1 MAKLT
6 NNRAKAAIAKEQ
18 KRLDAIQKK
27 METQRKKE
35 EFGESWKYSL
45 KDEHKQALKEIVGDF
60 GTPNLVDSVD
70 YNSFFD
76 PINFYKE
83 EDGSVRQLDYK
94 KYLEYEEAYQEVID
108 DCDKII
114 NDEIDTSN
122 DSAKEQL
129 STHLTKKTEKKKSK
143 PKIPEYLQKLYQ
155 NWTKYFNRF
164 VPLYDKYVCSCC
176 GKALPQDKYFLA
188 YNEGNLGR
196 IEANGKMHT
205 HICMDCCKNLYE
217 YLFYEKAD
225 KDGEKAMKWL
235 CSYLNIY
242 YDDVSYLKAKKT
254 MEEKDRK
261 THIVEEYMSVISRS
275 ATLKGKV
282 FLESPD
288 IDVNQNKGDSKA
300 DKIINSNTGNVPEDL
315 EEEWSKADL
324 EAKRQVIKMVGY
336 DPFYFEIEK
345 DRKIL
350 YKDLLGMMEQGME
363 LDGLKV
369 QAAIQIV
376 LSFKNIRELNE
387 KYRKKSDED
396 APVSELKALSELKK
410 KELETITSF
419 SRDNGFGERYAIS
432 KAKGENTFS
441 GIMAKMNEMKYEN
454 AILNM
459 YDVETSKSINQA
471 ADASFAAIFNQLS
484 MSEAE
489 VYKTCQDQL
498 KKLLSLQRENATL
511 TENLRLAKRE
521 LAEKKLEEEKRQ
533 YDKENGDDGDSW
545 GGY

>member
-288 IDVNQNKGDSKA
+288 VDVNQNQGDSKA

-533 YDKENGDDGDSW
+533 YDKEHGDDGDSW

>member
-122 DSAKEQL
+122 DSVKEQL

-242 YDDVSYLKAKKT
+242 YDDVSYFKAKKT

-288 IDVNQNKGDSKA
+288 VDVNQNQGDSKA

-324 EAKRQVIKMVGY
+324 EEKRQVIKMVGY

-521 LAEKKLEEEKRQ
+521 LAEKKLEEEKRK
-533 YDKENGDDGDSW
+533 YDAEHGEEESW

>member
-70 YNSFFD
+70 YNTFFD

-129 STHLTKKTEKKKSK
+129 STHLIKKTEKKKSK
-143 PKIPEYLQKLYQ
+143 SKIPEYLQKLYQ

-242 YDDVSYLKAKKT
+242 YDDVSYFKAKKT

-288 IDVNQNKGDSKA
+288 VDVNQNKGDSKA

>member
-205 HICMDCCKNLYE
+205 HICIDCCKNLYE

-288 IDVNQNKGDSKA
+288 VDVNQNKGDSKS

-498 KKLLSLQRENATL
+498 KKILVLQRENATL

-533 YDKENGDDGDSW
+533 YDKEHGDDGDSW

>member
-143 PKIPEYLQKLYQ
+143 PKIPEYLQNLYQ

-288 IDVNQNKGDSKA
+288 VDVNQNKGDSKA

-498 KKLLSLQRENATL
+498 KKILVLQRENATL
-511 TENLRLAKRE
+511 AENLRLAKRE

-533 YDKENGDDGDSW
+533 YDKEHGDDGDSW

>member
-129 STHLTKKTEKKKSK
+129 SAHLTKKTEKKKSK

-242 YDDVSYLKAKKT
+242 YDDVSYFKAKKT

-288 IDVNQNKGDSKA
+288 VDVNQNKGDSKA

>member
-76 PINFYKE
+76 PISFYKE

-533 YDKENGDDGDSW
+533 YDKENGDDGDNW

>member
-60 GTPNLVDSVD
+60 GTPNFVDSVD

-129 STHLTKKTEKKKSK
+129 STHFTKKTEKKKSK

-498 KKLLSLQRENATL
+498 KKLLLLQRENATL

-533 YDKENGDDGDSW
+533 YDKENGDDGDNW

>member
-60 GTPNLVDSVD
+60 GTSNLVDSVD

-242 YDDVSYLKAKKT
+242 YDDVSYFKAKKT

-288 IDVNQNKGDSKA
+288 VDVNQNQGDSKA

-533 YDKENGDDGDSW
+533 YDKENGDDGDNW

>member
-6 NNRAKAAIAKEQ
+6 NNRAKATIAKEQ

-70 YNSFFD
+70 YNIFFD

-498 KKLLSLQRENATL
+498 KKLLALQRENATL

-533 YDKENGDDGDSW
+533 YDKEHDEDGGSW

>member
-533 YDKENGDDGDSW
+533 YDKENGDDGDNW

>member
-6 NNRAKAAIAKEQ
+6 NARAKANIAKEQ

-27 METQRKKE
+27 LETQRKKE
-35 EFGESWKYSL
+35 EFGEAWKYSL
-45 KDEHKQALKEIVGDF
+45 KDEHKQALKEIVGDI
-60 GTPNLVDSVD
+60 GTPSLKDTVD
-70 YNSFFD
+70 YNTFFD
-76 PINFYKE
+76 PINFYKD
-83 EDGSVRQLDYK
+83 EDGTVRQLDYK
-94 KYLEYEEAYQEVID
+94 RYTEYEEAYQEIID
-108 DCDKII
+108 DCDKVI
-114 NDEIDTSN
+114 NDEIDTSK
-122 DSAKEQL
+122 DSASDQL
-129 STHLTKKTEKKKSK
+129 SEQLTKKKEKRREK
-143 PKIPEYLQKLYQ
+143 PKLPEYLQKLYQ
-155 NWTKYFNRF
+155 SWMKYFNRF

-176 GKALPQDKYFLA
+176 GKALPQEKYFLA

-196 IEANGKMHT
+196 IEPNGRMHT

-217 YLFYEKAD
+217 YLFYEKAG

-242 YDDVSYLKAKKT
+242 YDDVSYFKAKKS

-261 THIVEEYMSVISRS
+261 THIVEEYMNVISRS

-288 IDVNQNKGDSKA
+288 VDVSQNQGDSKA
-300 DKIINSNTGNVPEDL
+300 DKIINSKTGSVPEDL

-336 DPFYFEIEK
+336 DPFYFEVEK

-387 KYRKKSDED
+387 KYRKKSDTD

-498 KKLLSLQRENATL
+498 KKLLALQRENATL

-533 YDKENGDDGDSW
+533 YDKEHDEDGGSW

>member
-27 METQRKKE
+27 IETQRKKE

>member
-155 NWTKYFNRF
+155 NWIKYFNRF

-533 YDKENGDDGDSW
+533 YDKENGDDGDNW

>member
-6 NNRAKAAIAKEQ
+6 NARAKANIAKEQ

-27 METQRKKE
+27 LETQRKKE

-45 KDEHKQALKEIVGDF
+45 KDEHKQALKEIVGDI
-60 GTPNLVDSVD
+60 GTPSLKDTVD
-70 YNSFFD
+70 YNTFFD
-76 PINFYKE
+76 PINFYKD
-83 EDGSVRQLDYK
+83 EDGTVRQLDYK
-94 KYLEYEEAYQEVID
+94 KYTEYEEAYQEIID
-108 DCDKII
+108 DCDKVI
-114 NDEIDTSN
+114 NDEIDTSA
-122 DSAKEQL
+122 DSASDQL
-129 STHLTKKTEKKKSK
+129 SEQLTKKKEKRREK
-143 PKIPEYLQKLYQ
+143 PKLPEYLQKLYQ
-155 NWTKYFNRF
+155 SWMKYFNRF

-176 GKALPQDKYFLA
+176 GKALPQEKYFLA

-196 IEANGKMHT
+196 IEPNGRMHT
-205 HICMDCCKNLYE
+205 HICIDCCKNLYE

-242 YDDVSYLKAKKT
+242 YDDVSYFKAKKA
-254 MEEKDRK
+254 MEEKDKK
-261 THIVEEYMSVISRS
+261 THIVEEYMNVISRS

-288 IDVNQNKGDSKA
+288 VDVSQNQGDSKA
-300 DKIINSNTGNVPEDL
+300 DKIINSKTGSVPEDL

-336 DPFYFEIEK
+336 DPFYFEVEK

-387 KYRKKSDED
+387 KYRKKSDTD

-498 KKLLSLQRENATL
+498 KKLLALQRENATL
-511 TENLRLAKRE
+511 AENLRLAKRE

-533 YDKENGDDGDSW
+533 YDKEHDEDSVSW
-545 GGY
+545 SGY

>member
-288 IDVNQNKGDSKA
+288 VDVNQNKGDSKA

-336 DPFYFEIEK
+336 DPFYFEEEK
-345 DRKIL
+345 NRKLL

-533 YDKENGDDGDSW
+533 YDKEHGDDGDSW

>member
-60 GTPNLVDSVD
+60 DTPNLVDSVD

-242 YDDVSYLKAKKT
+242 YDDVSYFKAKKT

-288 IDVNQNKGDSKA
+288 VDVNQNKGDSKA

-441 GIMAKMNEMKYEN
+441 GIMVKMNEMKYEN

>member
-129 STHLTKKTEKKKSK
+129 STHLTKKTEKTKSK
-143 PKIPEYLQKLYQ
+143 SKIPEYLQNLYQ

-242 YDDVSYLKAKKT
+242 YDDVSYFKAKKT

-288 IDVNQNKGDSKA
+288 VDVNQNKGDSKA

-498 KKLLSLQRENATL
+498 KKILVLQRENATL
-511 TENLRLAKRE
+511 AENLRLAKRE

-533 YDKENGDDGDSW
+533 YDKEHGDDGDSW

>member
-18 KRLDAIQKK
+18 KKLDAIQKK

-129 STHLTKKTEKKKSK
+129 SAHLTKKTEKKKSK

-242 YDDVSYLKAKKT
+242 YDDVSYFKAKKT

-288 IDVNQNKGDSKA
+288 VDVNQNKGDSKA

>member
-6 NNRAKAAIAKEQ
+6 NNRAKAAIVKEQ

-242 YDDVSYLKAKKT
+242 YDDVSYFKAKKT

-288 IDVNQNKGDSKA
+288 VDVNQNKGDSKA

-533 YDKENGDDGDSW
+533 YDKEHGDDGDSW

>member
-6 NNRAKAAIAKEQ
+6 NNRVKAAIAKEQ

-129 STHLTKKTEKKKSK
+129 STNLTKKTEKKKSK

-196 IEANGKMHT
+196 IEANGKMHA

-288 IDVNQNKGDSKA
+288 VDVNQNKGDSKA

-498 KKLLSLQRENATL
+498 KKILVLQRENATL

-533 YDKENGDDGDSW
+533 YDKEHGDDGDSW

>member
-242 YDDVSYLKAKKT
+242 YDDVSYFKAKKA

-288 IDVNQNKGDSKA
+288 VDVNQNKGDSKA

-324 EAKRQVIKMVGY
+324 EVKRQVIKMVGY

-521 LAEKKLEEEKRQ
+521 LTEKKLEEEKRQ
-533 YDKENGDDGDSW
+533 YDKENGDDGDNW

>member
-70 YNSFFD
+70 YNTFFD

-217 YLFYEKAD
+217 YLFYEKAN

-242 YDDVSYLKAKKT
+242 YDDVSYFKAKKT

-288 IDVNQNKGDSKA
+288 VDVNQNKGDSKA

-498 KKLLSLQRENATL
+498 KKLLLLQRENATL
-511 TENLRLAKRE
+511 TENLRLVKRE

-533 YDKENGDDGDSW
+533 YDKENGDDGDNW

>member
-129 STHLTKKTEKKKSK
+129 STRLTKKTEKKKSK

-205 HICMDCCKNLYE
+205 HICIDCCKNLYE

-288 IDVNQNKGDSKA
+288 VDVNQNKGDSKA
-300 DKIINSNTGNVPEDL
+300 DKIINSNTVNLPEDL

-498 KKLLSLQRENATL
+498 KKILVLQRENATL

-533 YDKENGDDGDSW
+533 YDKEHGDDGDSW

>member
-6 NNRAKAAIAKEQ
+6 NARAKANIAKEQ

-27 METQRKKE
+27 LETQRKKE

-45 KDEHKQALKEIVGDF
+45 KDEHKQALKEIVGDI
-60 GTPNLVDSVD
+60 GTPSLKDTVD
-70 YNSFFD
+70 YNTFFD
-76 PINFYKE
+76 PINFYKD
-83 EDGSVRQLDYK
+83 EDGTVRQLDYK
-94 KYLEYEEAYQEVID
+94 KYTEYEEAYQEIID
-108 DCDKII
+108 DCDRVI
-114 NDEIDTSN
+114 NDEIDTSK
-122 DSAKEQL
+122 DSASDQL
-129 STHLTKKTEKKKSK
+129 SEQLTKKKERRKEKTKL
-143 PKIPEYLQKLYQ
+143 PEYLQNLYQ
-155 NWTKYFNRF
+155 SWMKYFNRF
-164 VPLYDKYVCSCC
+164 IPLYDKYVCSCC
-176 GKALPQDKYFLA
+176 GKALPQEKYFLA

-196 IEANGKMHT
+196 IEPNGRMHT
-205 HICMDCCKNLYE
+205 HICIDCCKNLYE

-242 YDDVSYLKAKKT
+242 YDDVSYFKAKKA

-261 THIVEEYMSVISRS
+261 THIVEEYMNVISRS

-288 IDVNQNKGDSKA
+288 VDVSQNQGDSKA
-300 DKIINSNTGNVPEDL
+300 DKIINSKTGNVPEDL

-336 DPFYFEIEK
+336 DPFYFEVEK

-387 KYRKKSDED
+387 KYRKKSDTD

-498 KKLLSLQRENATL
+498 KKLLALQRENATL

-533 YDKENGDDGDSW
+533 YDKEHDEDGGSW

>member
-288 IDVNQNKGDSKA
+288 VDVNQNKGDSKA

-324 EAKRQVIKMVGY
+324 EAKRQIIKMVGY

-521 LAEKKLEEEKRQ
+521 LAEKKLEEEKHQ
-533 YDKENGDDGDSW
+533 YDKENGDDGDNW

>member
-6 NNRAKAAIAKEQ
+6 NNRAKATIAKEQ

-242 YDDVSYLKAKKT
+242 YDDVSYFKAKKT

-288 IDVNQNKGDSKA
+288 VDVNQNKGDSKA

-533 YDKENGDDGDSW
+533 YDKENGDDGDNW

>member
-114 NDEIDTSN
+114 NDEIDTYN

-196 IEANGKMHT
+196 IEPNGKMHT

-242 YDDVSYLKAKKT
+242 YDDVSYFKAKKT

-288 IDVNQNKGDSKA
+288 VDVNQNKGDSKA

-498 KKLLSLQRENATL
+498 KKILVLQRENATL

-533 YDKENGDDGDSW
+533 YDKEHGDDGDSW

>member
-6 NNRAKAAIAKEQ
+6 NARAKANIAKEQ

-27 METQRKKE
+27 LETQRKKE

-45 KDEHKQALKEIVGDF
+45 KDEHKQALKEIVGDI
-60 GTPNLVDSVD
+60 GTPSLKDTVD
-70 YNSFFD
+70 YNTFFD
-76 PINFYKE
+76 PINFYKD
-83 EDGSVRQLDYK
+83 EDGTVRQLDYK
-94 KYLEYEEAYQEVID
+94 KYTEYEEAYQEIID
-108 DCDKII
+108 DCDRVI
-114 NDEIDTSN
+114 NDEIDTSK
-122 DSAKEQL
+122 DSASDQL
-129 STHLTKKTEKKKSK
+129 SEQLTKKKEKRKEK
-143 PKIPEYLQKLYQ
+143 PKLPEYLQKLYQ
-155 NWTKYFNRF
+155 SWMKYFNRF
-164 VPLYDKYVCSCC
+164 IPLYDKYVCSCC
-176 GKALPQDKYFLA
+176 GKALPQEKYFLA

-196 IEANGKMHT
+196 IEPNGRMHT
-205 HICMDCCKNLYE
+205 HICIDCCKNLYE

-242 YDDVSYLKAKKT
+242 YDDVSYFKAKKA

-261 THIVEEYMSVISRS
+261 THIVEEYMNVISRS

-288 IDVNQNKGDSKA
+288 VDVSQNQGDSKA
-300 DKIINSNTGNVPEDL
+300 DKIINSKTGNVSEDL

-336 DPFYFEIEK
+336 DPFYFEVEK

-387 KYRKKSDED
+387 KYRKKSDTD

-498 KKLLSLQRENATL
+498 KKLLALQRENATL

-533 YDKENGDDGDSW
+533 YDKEHDEDGGSW

>member
-45 KDEHKQALKEIVGDF
+45 KDEHKQALKEIIGDF

-288 IDVNQNKGDSKA
+288 VDVNQNKGDSKA

-533 YDKENGDDGDSW
+533 YDKENGDDGDNW

>member
-242 YDDVSYLKAKKT
+242 YDDVSYFKAKKT

-498 KKLLSLQRENATL
+498 KKLLALQRENATL

-533 YDKENGDDGDSW
+533 YDKEHDEDGGSW

>member
-94 KYLEYEEAYQEVID
+94 KYLEYEEAYQEVVD

-129 STHLTKKTEKKKSK
+129 STHLTKKTEKKKSR

-196 IEANGKMHT
+196 IEPNGKMHT

-242 YDDVSYLKAKKT
+242 YDDVSYFKAKKT

-288 IDVNQNKGDSKA
+288 VDVNQNKGDSKA

-498 KKLLSLQRENATL
+498 KKILVLQRENATL
-511 TENLRLAKRE
+511 AENLRLAKRE

-533 YDKENGDDGDSW
+533 YDKEHGDDGDSW

>member
-6 NNRAKAAIAKEQ
+6 NNRAKATIAKEQ

-70 YNSFFD
+70 YNIFFD

-242 YDDVSYLKAKKT
+242 YDDVSYFKAKKT

-498 KKLLSLQRENATL
+498 KKLLALQRENATL

-533 YDKENGDDGDSW
+533 YDKEHDEDGGSW

>member
-45 KDEHKQALKEIVGDF
+45 KDEHKQVLKEIVGDF

-129 STHLTKKTEKKKSK
+129 NTHLTKKTEKKKSK

-242 YDDVSYLKAKKT
+242 YDDVSYFKAKKT

-288 IDVNQNKGDSKA
+288 VDVNQNKRDSKA

>member
-60 GTPNLVDSVD
+60 GTPNFVDSVD

-129 STHLTKKTEKKKSK
+129 STHFTKKTEKKKSK

-288 IDVNQNKGDSKA
+288 IDVNRNKGDSKA

-533 YDKENGDDGDSW
+533 YDKENGDDGDNW

>member
-6 NNRAKAAIAKEQ
+6 NNRAKATIAKEQ

-196 IEANGKMHT
+196 IEPNGKMHT
-205 HICMDCCKNLYE
+205 YICMDCCKNLYE

-242 YDDVSYLKAKKT
+242 YDDVSYFKAKKT

-288 IDVNQNKGDSKA
+288 VDVNQNKGDSKA

-459 YDVETSKSINQA
+459 YDIETSKSINQA

-511 TENLRLAKRE
+511 AENLRLAKRE

-533 YDKENGDDGDSW
+533 YDKEHGDDGDSW

>member
-196 IEANGKMHT
+196 IEPNGKMHT

-242 YDDVSYLKAKKT
+242 YDDVSYFKAKKT

-288 IDVNQNKGDSKA
+288 VDVNQNKGDSKA

-336 DPFYFEIEK
+336 DPFYFEEEK
-345 DRKIL
+345 NRKIL

-459 YDVETSKSINQA
+459 YDIETSKSINQA

-511 TENLRLAKRE
+511 AENLRLAKRE

-533 YDKENGDDGDSW
+533 YDKENGDDGESW

>member
-6 NNRAKAAIAKEQ
+6 NARAKANIAKEQ

-27 METQRKKE
+27 LETQRKKE

-45 KDEHKQALKEIVGDF
+45 KDEHKQALKEIVGDI
-60 GTPNLVDSVD
+60 GTPSLKDTVD
-70 YNSFFD
+70 YNTFFD
-76 PINFYKE
+76 PINFYKD
-83 EDGSVRQLDYK
+83 EDGTVRQLDYK
-94 KYLEYEEAYQEVID
+94 KYTEYEEAYQEIID
-108 DCDKII
+108 DCDKVI
-114 NDEIDTSN
+114 NDEIDTSK
-122 DSAKEQL
+122 DSASDQL
-129 STHLTKKTEKKKSK
+129 SEQLTKKKGKRKEK
-143 PKIPEYLQKLYQ
+143 PKLPEYLQKLYQ
-155 NWTKYFNRF
+155 SWMKYFNRF
-164 VPLYDKYVCSCC
+164 IPLYDKYVCSCC
-176 GKALPQDKYFLA
+176 GKALPQEKYFLA

-196 IEANGKMHT
+196 IEPNGRMHT
-205 HICMDCCKNLYE
+205 HICIDCCKNLYE

-242 YDDVSYLKAKKT
+242 YDDVSYFKAKKA

-261 THIVEEYMSVISRS
+261 THIVEEYMNVISRS

-288 IDVNQNKGDSKA
+288 VDVSQNQGDSKA
-300 DKIINSNTGNVPEDL
+300 DKIINSKTGNVPEDL

-336 DPFYFEIEK
+336 DPFYFEVEK

-387 KYRKKSDED
+387 KYRKKSDTD

-498 KKLLSLQRENATL
+498 KKLLALQRENATL

-533 YDKENGDDGDSW
+533 YDKEHDEDGGSW

>member
-6 NNRAKAAIAKEQ
+6 NARAKANIAKEQ

-27 METQRKKE
+27 LETQRKKE

-45 KDEHKQALKEIVGDF
+45 KDEHKQALKEIVGDI
-60 GTPNLVDSVD
+60 GTPSLKDTVD
-70 YNSFFD
+70 YNTFFD
-76 PINFYKE
+76 PINFYKD
-83 EDGSVRQLDYK
+83 EDGTVRQLDYK
-94 KYLEYEEAYQEVID
+94 KYTEYEEAYQEIID
-108 DCDKII
+108 DCDKVI
-114 NDEIDTSN
+114 NDEIDTSK
-122 DSAKEQL
+122 DSASDQL
-129 STHLTKKTEKKKSK
+129 SEQLTKKKEKRKEK
-143 PKIPEYLQKLYQ
+143 PKLPEYLQKLYQ
-155 NWTKYFNRF
+155 SWMKYFNRF
-164 VPLYDKYVCSCC
+164 IPLYDKYVCSCC
-176 GKALPQDKYFLA
+176 GKALPQEKYFLA

-196 IEANGKMHT
+196 IEPNGRMHT
-205 HICMDCCKNLYE
+205 HICIDCCKNLYE

-242 YDDVSYLKAKKT
+242 YDDVSYFKAKKA

-261 THIVEEYMSVISRS
+261 THIVEEYMNVISRS

-288 IDVNQNKGDSKA
+288 VDVSQNQGDSKA
-300 DKIINSNTGNVPEDL
+300 DKIINSKTGNVPEDL

-336 DPFYFEIEK
+336 DPFYFEVEK
-345 DRKIL
+345 NRKLL

-387 KYRKKSDED
+387 KYRKRSDED
-396 APVSELKALSELKK
+396 APVSELKAITDLKK
-410 KELETITSF
+410 QELTTISGF
-419 SRDNGFGERYAIS
+419 SKDNGFGERYAIA
-432 KAKGENTFS
+432 KAKGENSFT
-441 GIMAKMNEMKYEN
+441 GIQAKMNEMKYEK
-454 AILNM
+454 AILNK
-459 YDVETSKSINQA
+459 YDVETSATIQQA
-471 ADASFAAIFNQLS
+471 ADASFKAIFSQLS
-484 MSEAE
+484 LSEAE

-498 KKLLSLQRENATL
+498 KKLVELQRENLTL
-511 TENLRLAKRE
+511 QENLRLAKRQV
-521 LAEKKLEEEKRQ
+521 AEMKLEKQRDEHEA
-533 YDKENGDDGDSW
+533 ENPTNESW

>member
-70 YNSFFD
+70 YNTFFD

-205 HICMDCCKNLYE
+205 HICIDCCKNLYE

-242 YDDVSYLKAKKT
+242 YDDVSYFKAKKT

-288 IDVNQNKGDSKA
+288 VDVNQNKGDSKA